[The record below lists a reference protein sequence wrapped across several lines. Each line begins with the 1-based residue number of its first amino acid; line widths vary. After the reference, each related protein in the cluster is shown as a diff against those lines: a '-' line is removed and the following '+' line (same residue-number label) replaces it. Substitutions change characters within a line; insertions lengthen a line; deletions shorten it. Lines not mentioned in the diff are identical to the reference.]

1 MSNETVSSSAPATFV
16 SSPAPATFVSSPA
29 PATFVSSPP
38 TAGLEYPQNIFN
50 KQNKI
55 SDNLNKFQIRYARYL
70 RCQNEYTA
78 KDVDDPPCD
87 LNTIDN
93 FSELQSAYDA
103 LYQSMDSINDAY
115 PYQSTKNGV
124 TNDTYNTNE
133 IQINKT
139 YENVTEM
146 QENLDAKLKYIQ
158 EQLKYQGNAP
168 KRMLESRQLVN
179 TLLIILVLCVVY
191 YAFIEL

>member
-1 MSNETVSSSAPATFV
+1 MSNET
-16 SSPAPATFVSSPA
+16 VSSPA

-38 TAGLEYPQNIFN
+38 TAGLEHPQNIFN
-50 KQNKI
+50 KQNQI
-55 SDNLNKFQIRYARYL
+55 SDNLNKFQVRYARYL
-70 RCQNEYTA
+70 RCQNEDTA
-78 KDVDDPPCD
+78 NEVNDPPCD

-103 LYQSMDSINDAY
+103 LYKSMDSINDAY
-115 PYQSTKNGV
+115 DGQSNENGV

-133 IQINKT
+133 IQIEKT

-146 QENLDAKLKYIQ
+146 QENLDAKLKYLQ
-158 EQLKYQGNAP
+158 EQLKNQDNSP
-168 KRMLESRQLVN
+168 NLMLESRQIVN
-179 TLLIILVLCVVY
+179 TMLIILVMCVVY

>member
-1 MSNETVSSSAPATFV
+1 MPEETEFA
-16 SSPAPATFVSSPA
+16 SSPS
-29 PATFVSSPP
+29 
-38 TAGLEYPQNIFN
+38 TAGLEHPQNIFN

-55 SDNLNKFQIRYARYL
+55 SDNLNKFQNRYARYL
-70 RCQNEYTA
+70 RCQNEDTA
-78 KDVDDPPCD
+78 KVVDDPECD

-115 PYQSTKNGV
+115 PRQFTKNGV

-133 IQINKT
+133 IQIEKT

-158 EQLKYQGNAP
+158 EQLKHKDNSP
-168 KRMLESRQLVN
+168 TRMLESRQLVN
-179 TLLIILVLCVVY
+179 TLLIILVMCVVY
-191 YAFIEL
+191 YAFIEV

>member
-1 MSNETVSSSAPATFV
+1 MPEEIVSSH
-16 SSPAPATFVSSPA
+16 A

-38 TAGLEYPQNIFN
+38 TAGLEHPQNIFN
-50 KQNKI
+50 KQNQI
-55 SDNLNKFQIRYARYL
+55 SDNLNKFQVRYARYL
-70 RCQNEYTA
+70 RCQNEDTA
-78 KDVDDPPCD
+78 NEVNDPPCD

-103 LYQSMDSINDAY
+103 LYKSMDSINDAY
-115 PYQSTKNGV
+115 DGQSNENGV

-133 IQINKT
+133 IQIEKT

-146 QENLDAKLKYIQ
+146 QENLDAKLKYLQ
-158 EQLKYQGNAP
+158 EQLKNQDNSP
-168 KRMLESRQLVN
+168 NLMLESRQIVN
-179 TLLIILVLCVVY
+179 TMLIILVMCVVY